1 MQVVDLSVPI
11 VDGTDW
17 YNEPGTDPVRISD
30 NGSIDKEGWVSH
42 TVRIQVLNGT
52 TYLETS
58 AHLYPDGPTL
68 DKIPP
73 ERFLCRAFVVRL
85 PPGERELPAPDDE
98 LIDFRAG
105 DDAILLHCGWDA
117 QLGSPD
123 FYGDSPYFSTALQS
137 WILDLN
143 PSILGGD
150 MVSFDHPADAEMPF
164 LRTYF
169 MSGGMILCP
178 LVGLGQVERDTV
190 TMCAAPMKLAGA
202 NAAPCRV
209 FVW

>member
-1 MQVVDLSVPI
+1 MQLVDLSVPI

-30 NGSIDKEGWVSH
+30 NGSIEKEGWVSH
-42 TVRIQVLNGT
+42 TVNIQVLNGT
-52 TYLETS
+52 TYIETS
-58 AHLYPDGPTL
+58 AHLYPDGPKL
-68 DKIPP
+68 DEIPP
-73 ERFLCRAFVVRL
+73 DRFLCRAFVVRL
-85 PPGERELPAPDDE
+85 PAGERELPAPDDD

-105 DDAILLHCGWDA
+105 EDAILLHCGWDA
-117 QLGSPD
+117 QLRSPD
-123 FYGDSPYFSTALQS
+123 FYGDSPYFSKPLQS
-137 WILDLN
+137 WILERN

-150 MVSFDHPADAEMPF
+150 MVSFDHPADGEMPF

-169 MSGGMILCP
+169 KGGGMILCP
-178 LVGLGQVERDTV
+178 VIGLGDVKRETV